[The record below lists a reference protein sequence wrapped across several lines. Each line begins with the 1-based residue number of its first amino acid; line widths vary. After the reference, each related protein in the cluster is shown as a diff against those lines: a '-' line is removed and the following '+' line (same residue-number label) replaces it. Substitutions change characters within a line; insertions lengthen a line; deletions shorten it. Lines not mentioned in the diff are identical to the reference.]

1 MLRYGG
7 IAGDQPKANDAG
19 RTQAGEYPDGGLIAV
34 GRPRAVNILTM
45 TVQPTKNSR
54 DDDAAGALPLNNLA
68 APSNNGVNAA

>member
-1 MLRYGG
+1 MGVLPAISPRRMTR
-7 IAGDQPKANDAG
+7 G

-34 GRPRAVNILTM
+34 GRPSAVNILTM